1 MARLELKSVMPA
13 LARLFVCA
21 GVAWSGGV
29 SGVCALQAAE
39 YTLMPSPQTVS
50 IGNFNAASRP
60 ALTIES
66 GDTVEPIA
74 KLGWRGELLGSEG

>member
-1 MARLELKSVMPA
+1 
-13 LARLFVCA
+13 
-21 GVAWSGGV
+21 
-29 SGVCALQAAE
+29 LQAAE